1 MVKEHIWQIRGP
13 RFKSSNFYVK
23 RIFTANSEEK
33 TKMDKQW
40 IKRLK
45 KLLYRGISGLFFVL
59 FDQFYKIRT
68 IGSAGF
74 ELGSVEKKANML
86 TFWPQPCPQKIT
98 SYPLRKGTMWVQ
110 IIDIWTEKFIA
121 RTGNWQNELK
131 SKKLLCQHQCFSY
144 KIRWEQPI

>member
-45 KLLYRGISGLFFVL
+45 KSGHLRPLF
-59 FDQFYKIRT
+59 R
-68 IGSAGF
+68 S
-74 ELGSVEKKANML
+74 
-86 TFWPQPCPQKIT
+86 FWSILQNKNYWL
-98 SYPLRKGTMWVQ
+98 SG
-110 IIDIWTEKFIA
+110 IWTRIGGEEGEYADLLTATMSPENNKLSFKK
-121 RTGNWQNELK
+121 RNNVGTDNWDMDRKVYSPDWELAK
-131 SKKLLCQHQCFSY
+131 WIK
-144 KIRWEQPI
+144 E